1 MGVVASDE
9 GEISHVALGLQ
20 AENKDGQSSWE
31 LFLYINSKNI
41 MNSLFF
47 TCSRHFNTAGIADS
61 GDILKGYKTQ
71 GNVIDSFAYFCLA
84 LLVLLAII
92 SKCTK
97 K

>member
-1 MGVVASDE
+1 MLRLAYKQRIKMGRAV
-9 GEISHVALGLQ
+9 G
-20 AENKDGQSSWE
+20 N
-31 LFLYINSKNI
+31 FFMYINSKNI

-61 GDILKGYKTQ
+61 DDILKGYKTQ